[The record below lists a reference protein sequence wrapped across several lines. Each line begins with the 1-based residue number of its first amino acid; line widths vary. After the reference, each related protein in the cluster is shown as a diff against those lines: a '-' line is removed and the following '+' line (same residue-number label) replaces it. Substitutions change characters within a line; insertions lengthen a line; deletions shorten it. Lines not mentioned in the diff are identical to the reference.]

1 MKALVEYVT
10 SGNRF
15 RIYIPKE
22 QILVSFI
29 LTGISCPRGPGG
41 QGGQGGQEEPY
52 GLEAVN
58 YSREKVLQ
66 HDVSYRNQ

>member
-15 RIYIPKE
+15 RIYIPKD
-22 QILVSFI
+22 QILISFI

-41 QGGQGGQEEPY
+41 PMQGGQEEPY
-52 GLEAVN
+52 GLEAIN
-58 YSREKVLQ
+58 YSREKVMQ
-66 HDVSYRNQ
+66 HDVSL